1 LRKKAAEPILMSDSE
16 PPADQPR
23 VLAEFSDYRGL
34 MTALRQRAQEKHAA
48 INGHAAAAGLERCI
62 AKLVAPVAS
71 RRINIA
77 RLGELLTLLNCKL
90 VMVHDEEAVRKYG
103 HRMHERNEAFV
114 HSGVITLTKTR
125 QMFAEMGIKGNFLR
139 WSRVRAMRAAAS
151 KAARIR
157 WDNTTPKQR
166 SAYARKAARARWAN
180 GNGKGNGN
188 GNGNGHE

>member
-1 LRKKAAEPILMSDSE
+1 VSDSE

-23 VLAEFSDYRGL
+23 VLAEFQDYLGL
-34 MTALRQRAQEKHAA
+34 MAALRARAREKHAS
-48 INGHAAAAGLERCI
+48 INGHAAAVGLERCI

-90 VMVHDEEAVRKYG
+90 MMIHDEEAVRKYG

-139 WSRVRAMRAAAS
+139 WSRVRAIRAAAS

-157 WDNTTPKQR
+157 WNNTTRKQR
-166 SAYARKAARARWAN
+166 GAIARKLNQARWH
-180 GNGKGNGN
+180 GNGKANGK
-188 GNGNGHE
+188 